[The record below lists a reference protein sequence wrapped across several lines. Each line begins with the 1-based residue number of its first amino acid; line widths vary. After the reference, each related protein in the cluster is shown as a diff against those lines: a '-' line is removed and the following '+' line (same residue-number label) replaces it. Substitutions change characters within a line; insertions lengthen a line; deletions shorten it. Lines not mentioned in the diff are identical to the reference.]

1 MDDWKAYK
9 RGAGGTPGGLGTF
22 LIGLVMTL
30 IGGYLL
36 LNQIQVSSGFFS
48 WRYGLF
54 GGVNI
59 SAFGVTLIFFL
70 LGVGFIFFDGRSKI
84 GWFLTGGSFMLI
96 LVGVLATLRVYLQTT
111 SLYILLAILILFVGG
126 LGLIARSLRAIE

>member
-36 LNQIQVSSGFFS
+36 LNQIRVSSGFFS